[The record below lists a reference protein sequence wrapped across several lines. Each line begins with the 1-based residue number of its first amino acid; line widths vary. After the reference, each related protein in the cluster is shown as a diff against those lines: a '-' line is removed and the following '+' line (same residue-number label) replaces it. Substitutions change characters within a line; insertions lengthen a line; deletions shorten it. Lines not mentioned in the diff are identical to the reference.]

1 MADDVLILIPARLS
15 ATRLP
20 GKPLAD
26 IGGLPMI
33 VQVLRRA
40 EEARLGPVVVACDDE
55 SIVTAVDKAG
65 GRAILT
71 RADHPSGS
79 DRIFEALDIVDP
91 DGKARIVVNFQG
103 DMPTLEPA
111 CLRAAVKLLEN
122 DKVDIA
128 TLGADLRDDED
139 WLNPNIVKVGGSVSD
154 PTRFTAKIFSRLVA
168 PEIGRFR
175 NRETTA
181 IPEVVY
187 NFARTSF
194 FHHIGLYA
202 YRRASLERFIGLPPS
217 ENEQREKLEQL
228 RAMDAGMR
236 IEVAI
241 VDTVPLGVDTPDDLE
256 AARNMLR

>member
-1 MADDVLILIPARLS
+1 
-15 ATRLP
+15 
-20 GKPLAD
+20 
-26 IGGLPMI
+26 
-33 VQVLRRA
+33 
-40 EEARLGPVVVACDDE
+40 
-55 SIVTAVDKAG
+55 
-65 GRAILT
+65 
-71 RADHPSGS
+71 
-79 DRIFEALDIVDP
+79 
-91 DGKARIVVNFQG
+91 
-103 DMPTLEPA
+103 
-111 CLRAAVKLLEN
+111 LEN